1 MRQYAIDAF
10 TDHVFAGNPAAVC
23 VMDKWLDEEKMMAIT
38 IENNLSET
46 AFAVKEGEKYHLRW
60 FTPGGEIDLCGHA
73 TLGTACAIMSFVD
86 TALTEV
92 TFTTLS
98 GDLTVVRHG
107 DLSEMDFPAYELKS
121 VPVTQAMADAMNGAM
136 PKAAYMGRDLLCVF
150 DDEAVVRN
158 MTVDQEKVRALDG
171 LLLHATAPGKDVDCV
186 SRSFAPQVQCTGGS
200 RLRLRPL
207 PHRTLLGEGAGQ
219 GQPGS
224 LSGQPPRR
232 HAVLHPGGRADQ
244 DERQGRR
251 ILRGGYQHRLT
262 VCKERS
268 DPNGRIQE
276 KFRLRLHAPAHAGEG
291 SGHSGDLPHGG
302 YLPGSGLQLF

>member
-1 MRQYAIDAF
+1 MGGSVSRTFPQNLTDEEETMMRQYVIDAF

-73 TLGTACAIMSFVD
+73 TLGTACAIMNFVD

-98 GDLTVVRHG
+98 GDLTVVRHS
-107 DLSEMDFPAYELKS
+107 DLYEMDFPAYELKR

-136 PKAAYMGRDLLCVF
+136 PKDAFMGRDLLCVF

-158 MTVDQEKVRALDG
+158 MTVDQEKGRARDG

-186 SRSFAPQVQCTGGS
+186 SRSFAPKCNV
-200 RLRLRPL
+200 PED
-207 PHRTLLGEGAGQ
+207 P
-219 GQPGS
+219 
-224 LSGQPPRR
+224 
-232 HAVLHPGGRADQ
+232 
-244 DERQGRR
+244 
-251 ILRGGYQHRLT
+251 
-262 VCKERS
+262 VC
-268 DPNGRIQE
+268 
-276 KFRLRLHAPAHAGEG
+276 G
-291 SGHSGDLPHGG
+291 SGHCHIVPYWVKALGKDSLVAYQASRRDGKLYCTQVGGRIKMSGKAAVYSVADINID
-302 YLPGSGLQLF
+302 